1 MAASSAIIGYGS
13 TFAIGDGGGPETF
26 TAVAEVT
33 SITPP
38 NYSRDAVDVTHMN
51 SDDTFREYIAGL
63 MDAGEVQIELN
74 YIPNASDVLIA
85 ALEAGKQNY
94 QITMPNSVTFTF
106 AAVMTD
112 FSLQAPNEDKLTASA
127 TFKVSGKPTLA

>member
-1 MAASSAIIGYGS
+1 MAASSAIIGYGA

-26 TAVAEVT
+26 TALAEVT
-33 SITPP
+33 NITLP
-38 NYSRDAVDVTHMN
+38 NYTRDAVDVTHMT

-63 MDAGEVQIELN
+63 MDGGEVQIELN
-74 YIPNASDVLIA
+74 FVPSASDVLIA
-85 ALEAGKQNY
+85 AIVAGLQNY
-94 QITMPNSVTFTF
+94 QITVNSITFTF

-112 FSLQAPNEDKLTASA
+112 YAPSAPNDDKLSASA